1 MAAVH
6 SSAFEDPNLG
16 SGPADDEISLLEESD
31 SGSLLSDDS
40 VLPDYEQ
47 EDRKKG
53 TANTLYEACV
63 QNDTE
68 ALKRVLERS
77 VTRDEVMEVDINGW
91 VRYYKIL
98 QISIKEHETECLITE
113 QLE

>member
-1 MAAVH
+1 MASVH
-6 SSAFEDPNLG
+6 NSAFEDPNLG

-98 QISIKEHETECLITE
+98 QISIKEY
-113 QLE
+113 